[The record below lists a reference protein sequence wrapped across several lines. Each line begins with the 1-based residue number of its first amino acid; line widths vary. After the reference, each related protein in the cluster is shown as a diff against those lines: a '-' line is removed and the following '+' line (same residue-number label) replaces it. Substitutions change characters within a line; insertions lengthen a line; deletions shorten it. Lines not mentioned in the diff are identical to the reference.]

1 MINYGRQSINQD
13 DIDSVIEILQSDY
26 LTQGPAVPKFENL
39 VADFCGSNY
48 AVATNSATSSLHIAC
63 MALDLGPGDFLW
75 TSPNTFVA
83 SSNAALY
90 CGAMVDFVDIDKDTY
105 VMSPTALEEKLIS
118 AKKNKTLPKV
128 VMPVHLC
135 GQSAQMKEIY
145 ELSLEYKFK
154 IIEDASH
161 AIGGKYKGNY
171 VGSCEYSDIAVF
183 SFHPVKIIT
192 TGEGGMSLTNN
203 VELFERMQKHR
214 SHGITSNPSYMHT
227 RPSNEIWNYQ
237 QVSIGHNYRMT
248 DISAALGVS
257 QLKRIKSF
265 ISRRT
270 EIAKIYDDAF
280 LNTDL
285 ITPYQH
291 PDSNSSYHLY
301 PIRVTNNSKKFNQQ
315 AIYSKLMEHG
325 IIVNLHYIPVYLQP
339 YYYDLGFRRGHCP
352 EAEKYFTEAI
362 SIPIY
367 PDLSS
372 SNQEMVINYILDII
386 N

>member
-315 AIYSKLMEHG
+315 AIYSKLMEYG

-372 SNQEMVINYILDII
+372 SNQEMVIKYILDII

>member
-1 MINYGRQSINQD
+1 MINYGKQSINQE
-13 DIDSVIEILQSDY
+13 DIDSVIEVLQSDF
-26 LTQGPAVPKFENL
+26 LTQGPKVPKFETL
-39 VADFCGSNY
+39 VKNY
-48 AVATNSATSSLHIAC
+48 CDSKYSVATNSATSALHIAC

-90 CGAMVDFVDIDKDTY
+90 CGASVDFVDINKETY
-105 VMSPTALEEKLIS
+105 VMSPKALEEKLIS
-118 AKKNKTLPKV
+118 ARKNKVLPKA

-145 ELSLEYKFK
+145 ELSQEYDFK

-161 AIGGKYKGNY
+161 AIGGKYKGNF
-171 VGSCEYSDIAVF
+171 VGSCKYSDIAVF

-192 TGEGGMSLTNN
+192 TGEGGMALTNDS
-203 VELFERMQKHR
+203 ELYERMQKHR
-214 SHGITSNPSYMHT
+214 SHGITSNPDDMYS
-227 RPSNEIWNYQ
+227 RPRNEIWNYQ
-237 QVSIGHNYRMT
+237 QISIGHNYRMT
-248 DISAALGVS
+248 DISAALGIS
-257 QLKRIKSF
+257 QLKRIDGF
-265 ISRRT
+265 IERRT
-270 EIAKIYDDAF
+270 EIASIYDAAF
-280 LNTDL
+280 QNSDL

-291 PDSNSSYHLY
+291 DDTNSSYHLY
-301 PIRVTNNSKKFNQQ
+301 PIRIPYKNKKVNQQ
-315 AIYSKLMEHG
+315 AVYRNLMNNS
-325 IIVNLHYIPVYLQP
+325 ININLHYIPVYLQP

-372 SNQEMVINYILDII
+372 SDQEKIIKIILSSIN
-386 N
+386 

>member
-1 MINYGRQSINQD
+1 MINYGKQSINQE

-26 LTQGPAVPKFENL
+26 LTQGPTVPKFEAL
-39 VADFCGSNY
+39 VSEYCGSKH
-48 AVATNSATSSLHIAC
+48 AIGTNSATSSLHIAC
-63 MALDLGPGDFLW
+63 MALELGPGDLLW

-105 VMSPTALEEKLIS
+105 VMSPQALEEKLII
-118 AKKNKTLPKV
+118 AKKNKTLPKA

-145 ELSLEYKFK
+145 ELSQKYNFK

-161 AIGGKYKGNY
+161 AIGGKYDGDY
-171 VGSCEYSDIAVF
+171 VGSCKYSDIAVF

-192 TGEGGMSLTNN
+192 TGEGGMNLTNDSD
-203 VELFERMQKHR
+203 LYERMQKHR
-214 SHGITSNPSYMHT
+214 SHGITSNPLHMHS

-237 QVSIGHNYRMT
+237 QTSIGHNYRMT

-270 EIAKIYDDAF
+270 EIASIYDDAF
-280 LNTDL
+280 SNTDL

-291 PDSNSSYHLY
+291 PDTNSSYHLY
-301 PIRVTNNSKKFNQQ
+301 PIRVNNKKNNQQ
-315 AIYSKLMEHG
+315 SVYKHLMDSG
-325 IIVNLHYIPVYLQP
+325 INVNLHYIPVYLQP

-367 PDLSS
+367 PDLSKS
-372 SNQEMVINYILDII
+372 DQDMVIDLILNILK
-386 N
+386 